1 MWLVICSTKFV
12 SFPSGICQS
21 SKSVVEGLLNTI
33 IFVHSAN
40 TEPEEENI
48 EHQIRDRG
56 ILNVLKV
63 NVGNRRRILK
73 SVPIVQKSALFLFS
87 PKNR

>member
-1 MWLVICSTKFV
+1 MWLMISSITFV
-12 SFPSGICQS
+12 SFLSGKYQF
-21 SKSVVEGLLNTI
+21 SKSVMEGLLNKI
-33 IFVHSAN
+33 IFVDSAN
-40 TEPEEENI
+40 TEPEEEDI

-56 ILNVLKV
+56 LLNVLKV
-63 NVGNRRRILK
+63 NVGNRRRIVK